1 MSVTQG
7 TLGPARTGLNLPV
20 PRVFVNPNGLA
31 SGSHDSVS
39 VGGLSQ
45 GDFDRLA
52 PHKPFIALLR
62 YKSGHSPSVTH
73 ALGSSSY
80 NYDNKRGWVHPSSW
94 DGANDV
100 SRVRNGRHNSRSGN
114 VIPERI
120 TERDL
125 TANNQYQIFTLDNWF
140 LDFRNQPY
148 QYPIVRVADINANFG
163 GGNPSLNG
171 MAYGNEAYA
180 IGQNGQGTKRTF
192 AGVNIDRPM
201 FCGSDRTVGN
211 QVQYFAFC
219 LGADDP
225 DRLGQVVFGAP
236 SATIKAEIF
245 PRVLIK
251 YAKPFSS
258 DRGRKIKLHLV

>member
-1 MSVTQG
+1 MASG
-7 TLGPARTGLNLPV
+7 GSLGSTGSGVIIPV
-20 PRVFVNPNGLA
+20 PRVFVNPNGVDA
-31 SGSHDSVS
+31 GRHDTVS

-45 GDFDRLA
+45 GDFDRL
-52 PHKPFIALLR
+52 KEYRPFVALLR
-62 YKSGHSPSVTH
+62 YKSGHSPSVNR
-73 ALGSSSY
+73 ALGGGSY

-94 DGANDV
+94 NGVNDI

-125 TANNQYQIFTLDNWF
+125 IANNQYQIFSLDNWF
-140 LDFRNQPY
+140 LDTANRPY

-163 GGNPSLNG
+163 GGNPNLNG

-192 AGVNIDRPM
+192 AGVQIDRPM
-201 FCGSDRTVGN
+201 FCGSDRTIGN

-219 LGADDP
+219 IGINDP
-225 DRLGQVVFGAP
+225 DKNGQVIFGAP

-251 YAKPFSS
+251 YSKPFSS
-258 DRGRKIKLHLV
+258 DRGRKIKAHIV